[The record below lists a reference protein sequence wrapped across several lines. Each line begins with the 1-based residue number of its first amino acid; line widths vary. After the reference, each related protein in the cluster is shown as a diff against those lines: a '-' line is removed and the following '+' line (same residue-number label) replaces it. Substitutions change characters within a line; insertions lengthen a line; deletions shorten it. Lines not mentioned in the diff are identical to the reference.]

1 MTTTTPVP
9 ADPGWLWAELGL
21 AVEVSADVRGGG
33 LDALVGLALRRNPR
47 RAHLLV
53 SRVLGKHL
61 PVAPGAG
68 LAAGADLAALVRALP
83 DFPADGAAAAAAR
96 HDGGVRTGPLVIGYC
111 ETATALGH
119 AVADGLAGSHY
130 LHTTR
135 RGLSG
140 VPPVLEFTE
149 SHSHA
154 SHHWLVPEDPAILRG
169 GEPIV
174 LVDDELS
181 TGRTALG
188 TIRILHAHAPRG
200 RYVVATLV
208 DARPAAARTAFAE
221 LATELGVRIEVV
233 ALIAATVTVPPEIA
247 DRAASIRAR
256 LAGAA
261 PPTQV
266 SPPAQVSPPVQVS
279 PSVQVSAPA
288 RVSASVQAGH
298 PVRWLAADWPADL
311 PEGGRYGWSPAHRR
325 RLDDALAPVAAAVRA
340 ALTRPDGRTLVL
352 GTEELMYTPMR
363 IADTLAAAGFGEVRY
378 QSTTRSP
385 VHPVDVEGYAIRA
398 ALTFPAPDD
407 PSRVS
412 HVYNVRPGVYDDIVL
427 IVDSGADAAS
437 PAPVADPAGLVAE
450 LRRCAPVAVLT
461 LPAYRPARPEQ
472 AR

>member
-9 ADPGWLWAELGL
+9 TDPGWLWSELGL
-21 AVEVSADVRGGG
+21 TVEVSADVRGGG

-83 DFPADGAAAAAAR
+83 GFPVDGAAAAAHHGDTVQNGEGA
-96 HDGGVRTGPLVIGYC
+96 RTGPLVIGYC

-135 RGLSG
+135 RDLPA

-208 DARPAAARTAFAE
+208 DARPTAARTAFAD
-221 LATELGVRIEVV
+221 LAAELGVQIEVV
-233 ALIAATVTVPPEIA
+233 ALIAATVTVPAEI
-247 DRAASIRAR
+247 
-256 LAGAA
+256 
-261 PPTQV
+261 
-266 SPPAQVSPPVQVS
+266 
-279 PSVQVSAPA
+279 
-288 RVSASVQAGH
+288 
-298 PVRWLAADWPADL
+298 
-311 PEGGRYGWSPAHRR
+311 
-325 RLDDALAPVAAAVRA
+325 
-340 ALTRPDGRTLVL
+340 
-352 GTEELMYTPMR
+352 
-363 IADTLAAAGFGEVRY
+363 
-378 QSTTRSP
+378 
-385 VHPVDVEGYAIRA
+385 
-398 ALTFPAPDD
+398 
-407 PSRVS
+407 
-412 HVYNVRPGVYDDIVL
+412 
-427 IVDSGADAAS
+427 
-437 PAPVADPAGLVAE
+437 
-450 LRRCAPVAVLT
+450 
-461 LPAYRPARPEQ
+461 
-472 AR
+472 